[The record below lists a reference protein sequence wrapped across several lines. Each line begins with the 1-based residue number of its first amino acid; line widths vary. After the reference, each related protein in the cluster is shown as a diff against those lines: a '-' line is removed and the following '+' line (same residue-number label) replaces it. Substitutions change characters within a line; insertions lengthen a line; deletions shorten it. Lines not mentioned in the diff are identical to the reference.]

1 MVDSDRLN
9 RWLTLGAN
17 IGVLVGI
24 VLLLIELDQNSDL
37 LRAQIHQARAD
48 THVGHRLN
56 DVESEK
62 WAAISMKLAENG
74 YPKDVTSVE
83 VLTPEELFR
92 FRNYKA
98 ARHTDLDNLFYQYQQ
113 GYLDEEYYRYRVVC
127 AIRRNASYWQKF
139 GTFRTNSRPSFR
151 AEIERIMREVEWC

>member
-1 MVDSDRLN
+1 MDSDKVN
-9 RWLTLGAN
+9 RWLTLTAN
-17 IGVLVGI
+17 IGVLLGI
-24 VLLLIELDQNSDL
+24 VLLSIELDQNSDL

-56 DVESEK
+56 DVESDK
-62 WAAISMKLAENG
+62 WAAINMKLAENG
-74 YPKDVTSVE
+74 YPRDVTSVE

-127 AIRRNASYWQKF
+127 AIRRNAPYWEKF
-139 GTFRTNSRPSFR
+139 GTFLTNSRPSFG
-151 AEIERIMREVEWC
+151 AEIERIMREIEWC

>member
-1 MVDSDRLN
+1 
-9 RWLTLGAN
+9 LTLGAN

-24 VLLLIELDQNSDL
+24 FLVLLELNQNSDL

-62 WAAISMKLAENG
+62 LTAIRMKLAENG
-74 YPKDVTSVE
+74 YPEDPSS

-92 FRNYKA
+92 YKDYIA

-113 GYLDEEYYRYRVVC
+113 GYLDEEYYKYRVVC
-127 AIRRNASYWQKF
+127 AIWYNAPTWQKL
-139 GTFRTNSRPSFR
+139 GTFRKNSRPTFR
-151 AEIERIMREVEWC
+151 AEIERIMREVDWC